1 MKKIIIALDGR
12 HFPHGAFE
20 FAKSINASSKVLLA
34 GVFLSPVDYSKVL
47 AYTGMEGLVMMPEW
61 FEKGEDDTMANK
73 NISLF
78 KEACIAEGME
88 YRIHKDTDL
97 MAIAS
102 LLEET
107 RFADVLLISSDLF
120 YENVQKEQPNF
131 YLEEVLKK
139 SECPVMLFPE
149 KYKEPGQIIL
159 TYDGSESSVF
169 AIKQFAYVYPELT
182 QNETILL
189 SIGGEENL
197 PEYGLITELVARHFP
212 NLKIQSLS
220 LTDKKDFTNWVLHQP
235 YSFIV
240 MGGYSRSLL
249 SQLFR
254 RSFASE
260 IRICQPPL
268 NSAVSLS
275 KSFSPNP
282 RPMSIFS
289 IFDLIL
295 NPSSI

>member
-1 MKKIIIALDGR
+1 MKKIIIALDGH

-47 AYTGMEGLVMMPEW
+47 AYTGMAGLVMMPEW

-102 LLEET
+102 LIEET

-182 QNETILL
+182 QNETTLL
-189 SIGGEENL
+189 SIGGEEDGL
-197 PEYGLITELVARHFP
+197 PEYGLISELVTRHFP
-212 NLKIQSLS
+212 NLKIQSLAMK
-220 LTDKKDFTNWVLHQP
+220 DKRDFTNWVLQQP

-249 SQLFR
+249 SQLFK
-254 RSFASE
+254 RSFASKV
-260 IRICQPPL
+260 IHDIKMP
-268 NSAVSLS
+268 
-275 KSFSPNP
+275 
-282 RPMSIFS
+282 IFIS
-289 IFDLIL
+289 HK
-295 NPSSI
+295 